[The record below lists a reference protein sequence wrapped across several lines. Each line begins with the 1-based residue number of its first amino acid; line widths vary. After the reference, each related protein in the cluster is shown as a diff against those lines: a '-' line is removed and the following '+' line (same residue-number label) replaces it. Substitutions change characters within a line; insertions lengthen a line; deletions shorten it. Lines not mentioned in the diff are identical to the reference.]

1 MRYYDWLAIIL
12 HRVVLFQVIILIFA
26 MGIMLMIGAQVA
38 RVESEPGLSKYMKE
52 VKRLRETEER
62 TRTRLKLQVKS

>member
-1 MRYYDWLAIIL
+1 
-12 HRVVLFQVIILIFA
+12 
-26 MGIMLMIGAQVA
+26 MIGAQVA